1 MFIMSENYLI
11 DPLSPKKK
19 KKKIIIYFN
28 ELLLNVIT

>member
-1 MFIMSENYLI
+1 MSENYLI
-11 DPLSPKKK
+11 DPLSPKK

>member
-19 KKKIIIYFN
+19 KIIIYFN